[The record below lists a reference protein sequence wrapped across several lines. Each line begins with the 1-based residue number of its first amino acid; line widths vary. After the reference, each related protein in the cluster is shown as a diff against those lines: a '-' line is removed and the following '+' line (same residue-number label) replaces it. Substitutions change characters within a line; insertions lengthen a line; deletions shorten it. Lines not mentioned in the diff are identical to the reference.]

1 MENSAQ
7 KKKRERE
14 KKANSRVKGEQ
25 SVGWNTT
32 YVHYYATLRF
42 VKENSIVLDIRQPFS
57 GAKTFMII
65 IFQSNFEAGMRIYF
79 LLRLLVAA
87 ELQLLLAA
95 TRRRCESASPPA
107 APGEIL

>member
-1 MENSAQ
+1 M
-7 KKKRERE
+7 
-14 KKANSRVKGEQ
+14 
-25 SVGWNTT
+25 GWNTT

-42 VKENSIVLDIRQPFS
+42 VKEKKQIVLDIRQAYS

-65 IFQSNFEAGMRIYF
+65 IFQSNFEARVRIYF
-79 LLRLLVAA
+79 LLGRLLS
-87 ELQLLLAA
+87 LLLLLAA